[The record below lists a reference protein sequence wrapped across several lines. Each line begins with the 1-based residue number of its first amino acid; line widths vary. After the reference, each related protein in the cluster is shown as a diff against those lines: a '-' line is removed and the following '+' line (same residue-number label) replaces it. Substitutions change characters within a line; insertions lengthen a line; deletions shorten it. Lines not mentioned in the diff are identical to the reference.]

1 MIIDQCHLT
10 SCPKLDRQDE
20 ESMKADNALDNPRTR
35 ISHRKQSTSSRETSH
50 RGGVEK
56 GESRMRDAER
66 AGKGGVSG
74 RVNTRRR
81 TYLSPSPMWIGQ
93 RRKQGRIASTRSAQ
107 SEATDLPTARSLG
120 RSTEAATNTGG
131 AAAWFAL
138 PSPPPLRPFLLPP
151 TTSASAS
158 AALAILSLEFQNLKR
173 FHFASTHDNA
183 AAAAAAR

>member
-1 MIIDQCHLT
+1 MEKIIIGQCHLT
-10 SCPKLDRQDE
+10 SCPKLDRQE
-20 ESMKADNALDNPRTR
+20 ESMKADNPLDNPRTR

-93 RRKQGRIASTRSAQ
+93 RRKQGRIASTRSDRP
-107 SEATDLPTARSLG
+107 TDRAVARSVD
-120 RSTEAATNTGG
+120 RSGDEYGWRSSVVRAPIPSSAPS
-131 AAAWFAL
+131 L
-138 PSPPPLRPFLLPP
+138 SPSPNHLRLRRPRHPVTGVSKFE
-151 TTSASAS
+151 
-158 AALAILSLEFQNLKR
+158 AISLCK
-173 FHFASTHDNA
+173 HT
-183 AAAAAAR
+183 